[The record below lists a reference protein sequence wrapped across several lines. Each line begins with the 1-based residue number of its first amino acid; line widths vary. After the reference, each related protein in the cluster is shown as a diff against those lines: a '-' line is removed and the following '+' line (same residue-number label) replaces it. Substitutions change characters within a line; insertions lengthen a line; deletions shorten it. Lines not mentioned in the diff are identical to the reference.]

1 MALIVV
7 TLNDTPDG
15 NVEAGMLS
23 EPPILMQDPEAK
35 LSPAQVLALDM
46 LAALKKATVKED
58 RGLIQLLN

>member
-23 EPPILMQDPEAK
+23 EPPILMHDPAAK
-35 LSPAQVLALDM
+35 LTPAQVLAMDM

-58 RGLIQLLN
+58 RGLIQLIQ

>member
-7 TLNDTPDG
+7 TLHDTPDG

-23 EPPILMQDPEAK
+23 EPPILMHDPATQ
-35 LSPAQVLALDM
+35 LTPAQVLALDM
-46 LAALKKATVKED
+46 LAALKKAQVKED